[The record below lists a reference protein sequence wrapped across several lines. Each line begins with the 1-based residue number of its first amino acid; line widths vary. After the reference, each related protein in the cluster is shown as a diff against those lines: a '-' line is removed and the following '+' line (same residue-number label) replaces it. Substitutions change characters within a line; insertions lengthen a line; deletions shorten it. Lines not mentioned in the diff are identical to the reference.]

1 MAEPVEPIDL
11 LELLTTGRAG
21 PIELGKSNRETIRG
35 LIDPED
41 LRADNHYRH
50 GDTASAW
57 CIYGANCEFFFS
69 PDFCLRSIRVEPV
82 FGRLQVGGMM
92 ATWQGDL
99 DIDLGR
105 HPVTF
110 AGSKPIA
117 IHSLPKALQLLNK
130 PELEFKWTIGGGDER
145 DIYVEVAEGSR
156 FLTLKYEVNTLPVYA
171 RANVAFEI
179 DYFLATI
186 FIVDRDVQ
194 GE

>member
-1 MAEPVEPIDL
+1 MADPVEPIDL

-35 LIDPED
+35 LIDPDD
-41 LRADNHYRH
+41 LRADDPYRH
-50 GDTASAW
+50 EDTTSAW
-57 CIYGANCEFFFS
+57 CIYGANCEFFFG
-69 PDFCLRSIRVEPV
+69 PDFRLRSIKVEPV

-92 ATWQGDL
+92 TTWQGDL

-105 HPVTF
+105 HPAIF

-117 IHSLPKALQLLNK
+117 IHSLPKALQFLNK
-130 PELEFKWTIGGGDER
+130 PEFRWTIGGGDER
-145 DIYVEVAEGSR
+145 DVYIELAEGSR
-156 FLTLKYEVNTLPVYA
+156 SLTLKYEVNAIPVDA

-186 FIVDRDVQ
+186 FMVDRNVQ
-194 GE
+194 GG